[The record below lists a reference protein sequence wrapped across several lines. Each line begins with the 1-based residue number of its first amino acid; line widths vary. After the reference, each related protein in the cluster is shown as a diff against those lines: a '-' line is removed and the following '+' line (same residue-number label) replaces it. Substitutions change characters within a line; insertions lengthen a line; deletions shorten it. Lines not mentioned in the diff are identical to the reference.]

1 MEHLTLVALS
11 EDRAR
16 LLLVDRH
23 GVQYTLDVD
32 NSLRSALRGEQPRPG
47 HLETRMDSALR
58 PRDIQARIR
67 AGETAEAVAAAAGST
82 VAKIMPFAA
91 PVLAERAHVAQRAQK
106 SSVRRLSADSNQGS
120 RTLEEAVQT
129 QLRAKNIDPDIVE
142 WDAWRREDGRWTL
155 TGLYE
160 TAERTGAATFIF
172 DLPGNYVTLEDD
184 DARWIVGDLVTETPR
199 GFADAEFRRLSSV
212 PGDLGDDAIQLV
224 TPASEATTDDA
235 PAASTPGAPTPSG
248 LREAGVGAQT
258 QSAPDPTGAAPA
270 APVAATPVPL
280 GEERTVD
287 LTETVN
293 NIRSAI
299 TRVGAPAPAHSPQPA
314 APAPA
319 SPVVSS
325 PATSSTTPSQAVPTS
340 TAPAAPVPPAAGAAP
355 TTDSQTVE
363 AGDEHA
369 SPEGPA
375 AESPVEPAPENT
387 PPPKKSAKRRGRAS
401 VPSWDEIMFGGGG
414 SE

>member
-11 EDRAR
+11 EDHSR

-32 NSLRSALRGEQPRPG
+32 HSLRSAVRGVQPRPG

-82 VAKIMPFAA
+82 VEKIMPFAA

-106 SSVRRLSADSNQGS
+106 SSVRRRSADSNQGA
-120 RTLEEAVQT
+120 RTLEEAVQSR
-129 QLRAKNIDPDIVE
+129 LRARNTDPDTVE
-142 WDAWRREDGRWTL
+142 WDSYRREDGRWTL

-160 TAERTGAATFIF
+160 TSERTGVATFIF

-184 DARWIVGDLVTETPR
+184 DARWLVGDLVTEAPR
-199 GFADAEFRRLSSV
+199 GLGEPDPRRLSSV
-212 PGDLGDDAIQLV
+212 PSALGDDAIQLV
-224 TPASEATTDDA
+224 KSE
-235 PAASTPGAPTPSG
+235 P
-248 LREAGVGAQT
+248 EVVGA
-258 QSAPDPTGAAPA
+258 AA
-270 APVAATPVPL
+270 APVAPASVTEPAPSAPEAVAARPAATEPAVTEPAAGPAPVPL

-299 TRVGAPAPAHSPQPA
+299 SRPEA
-314 APAPA
+314 A
-319 SPVVSS
+319 SP
-325 PATSSTTPSQAVPTS
+325 AREQ
-340 TAPAAPVPPAAGAAP
+340 APAAPSVEPRVEP
-355 TTDSQTVE
+355 T
-363 AGDEHA
+363 
-369 SPEGPA
+369 PGPA
-375 AESPVEPAPENT
+375 DEPATQAPAEAT
-387 PPPKKSAKRRGRAS
+387 TETETAQEKKSAAKKSAKRRGRAS
-401 VPSWDEIMFGGGG
+401 VPSWDEIMFGGGN